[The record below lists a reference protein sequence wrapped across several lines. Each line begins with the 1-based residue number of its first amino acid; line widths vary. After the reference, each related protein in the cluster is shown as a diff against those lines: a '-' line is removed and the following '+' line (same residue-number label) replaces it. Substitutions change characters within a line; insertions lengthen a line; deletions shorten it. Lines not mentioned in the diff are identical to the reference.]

1 MPNIKV
7 HLTFPGETIKRPII
21 YEIGHEF
28 KVVTNI
34 RRANVTENTGWVDL
48 EIAGDSEEIEKALE
62 SLKKK
67 GVRIDPIEGDVIE

>member
-34 RRANVTENTGWVDL
+34 RKANVTENTGWVDL
-48 EIAGDSEEIEKALE
+48 EITGESEEIEKALE
-62 SLKKK
+62 SLKKI
-67 GVRIDPIEGDVIE
+67 GVRIDPIEGNVIE

>member
-7 HLTFPGETIKRPII
+7 RLTFPGDTIKRPII

-48 EIAGDSEEIEKALE
+48 EITGDSEEIEKALE

-67 GVRIDPIEGDVIE
+67 GVRIDPIEGDIIE

>member
-7 HLTFPGETIKRPII
+7 RLTFPGDTIKRPII

-48 EIAGDSEEIEKALE
+48 EITGDSEEIEKTLE
-62 SLKKK
+62 SLKIK
-67 GVRIDPIEGDVIE
+67 GVRVDPIEGDIIE

>member
-7 HLTFPGETIKRPII
+7 RLTFPGDTIKRPII

-48 EIAGDSEEIEKALE
+48 EITGDSEEIEKALE